1 MGDRFDTCGKD
12 GCLWVVI
19 GGELDAK
26 MDELAN
32 QGAHFEF
39 SLRGSKATAGRSAWW
54 LKGYLEV
61 AASEWSEPPVVTQE
75 KLDALEPGDTVFHK
89 AIGYGEVVGTDRERG
104 AIEVVIGLDE
114 KGKPKYRK
122 FLFPN
127 VFEQGLLTV

>member
-12 GCLWVVI
+12 GCLWVVV

-32 QGAHFEF
+32 QGARFEF
-39 SLRGSKATAGRSAWW
+39 SLRGSKASGGRSAWW
-54 LKGYLEV
+54 LRGFPEMAV
-61 AASEWSEPPVVTQE
+61 PEWTEPPAVTQE
-75 KLDALEPGDTVFHK
+75 KLDALEPGDTVFRK
-89 AIGYGEVVGTDRERG
+89 AFGYGEVVGIDRERG
-104 AIEVVIGLDE
+104 TIEVVIGLDE
-114 KGKPKYRK
+114 KGRPKHRK